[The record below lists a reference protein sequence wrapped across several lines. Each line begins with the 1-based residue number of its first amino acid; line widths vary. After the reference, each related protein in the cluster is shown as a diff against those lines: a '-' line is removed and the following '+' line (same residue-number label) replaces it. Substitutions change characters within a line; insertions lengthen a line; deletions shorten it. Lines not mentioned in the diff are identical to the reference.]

1 MIFLSG
7 LVSNPHGAVKEMQRW
22 IIHIDMDAFFAAV
35 EQRDDPALKGRPV
48 VVGGVGKRGVVST
61 ASYEARRYGIRSA
74 MPMSEA
80 RRRCPG
86 AVFMPGNHKKYARV
100 AEEIRAILADFS
112 PLVEP
117 LSLDE
122 AFLDVTGME
131 WLYPEPAAIAAAI
144 KKRIADELALIASA
158 GVAPN
163 KFLAKLASDWGKPD
177 GLVVV
182 QPEEVASFLRSMPIG
197 RLWGVGEKTAKR
209 LQGLGINTIGQ
220 LADADES
227 ILVRHF
233 GQAAG
238 DMRRL
243 ARGED
248 DRPVVPEH
256 EPKSI
261 GNEITFAEDLRS
273 REEIDTCLLAL
284 SHKVGRRLRQAGYA
298 GRTVTVKIRFA
309 SFRTITRS
317 RTLGAPTL
325 LGDTI
330 YATAAAI
337 MAGVELT
344 EGVRLLGVTLS
355 HLRAH
360 GGQTSLFTAEDDEKK
375 LKVSVAVDRLK
386 DKFGEGSVT
395 RGRLLVP
402 KPPK

>member
-1 MIFLSG
+1 
-7 LVSNPHGAVKEMQRW
+7 MQRW

-233 GQAAG
+233 GQRRATCGGWRGARMIGRWSRNTNPNRSATRSPSPRTFVRGRRSIPACWRSATKSAAG
-238 DMRRL
+238 C
-243 ARGED
+243 G
-248 DRPVVPEH
+248 RPVTP
-256 EPKSI
+256 
-261 GNEITFAEDLRS
+261 
-273 REEIDTCLLAL
+273 
-284 SHKVGRRLRQAGYA
+284 
-298 GRTVTVKIRFA
+298 
-309 SFRTITRS
+309 
-317 RTLGAPTL
+317 
-325 LGDTI
+325 
-330 YATAAAI
+330 AA
-337 MAGVELT
+337 
-344 EGVRLLGVTLS
+344 R
-355 HLRAH
+355 
-360 GGQTSLFTAEDDEKK
+360 
-375 LKVSVAVDRLK
+375 
-386 DKFGEGSVT
+386 
-395 RGRLLVP
+395 
-402 KPPK
+402 

>member
-1 MIFLSG
+1 
-7 LVSNPHGAVKEMQRW
+7 MQRW
-22 IIHIDMDAFFAAV
+22 IIHVDMDAFFAAV
-35 EQRDDPALKGRPV
+35 EQRDDPSLRGRPV
-48 VVGGVGKRGVVST
+48 IVGGVGRRGVVST
-61 ASYEARRYGIRSA
+61 ASYEARRFGVHSA

-80 RRRCPG
+80 RRLCPQG
-86 AVFMPGNHKKYARV
+86 VFIPGNHGKYERV
-100 AEEIRAILADFS
+100 AAAIRAILAAFS

-131 WLYPEPAAIAAAI
+131 WLYDDPKDIAAAI
-144 KKRIADELALIASA
+144 KQRISDELSLTASA

-182 QPEEVASFLRSMPIG
+182 RPGEVAAFLRAMPIS
-197 RLWGVGEKTAKR
+197 RLWGAGEKTTAQLK
-209 LQGLGINTIGQ
+209 GIGINTIGQ
-220 LADADES
+220 LAGADDA
-227 ILVRHF
+227 LLHRHF
-233 GQAAG
+233 GQAAD

-256 EPKSI
+256 EPKSL
-261 GNEITFAEDLRS
+261 GNEITFAEDLRT
-273 REEIDTCLLAL
+273 RDEIGTCLLAL
-284 SHKVGRRLRQAGYA
+284 SQKVSRRLRQSGYA
-298 GRTVTVKIRFA
+298 GRTVTVKIRFG

-317 RTLGAPTL
+317 RTLGEPTL

-330 YATAAAI
+330 YETARAI

-355 HLRAH
+355 NLQVY
-360 GGQTSLFTAEDDEKK
+360 GGQTSLFAVDEDKK
-375 LKVSVAVDRLK
+375 LKISVAVDRLK
-386 DKFGEGSVT
+386 DKFGEGAVT
-395 RGRLLVP
+395 RGRLLIP
-402 KPPK
+402 KKE

>member
-7 LVSNPHGAVKEMQRW
+7 LVSNPHRAVKEMQRW
-22 IIHIDMDAFFAAV
+22 IIHVDMDAFFAAV

-144 KKRIADELALIASA
+144 KERIAGELALTASA

-163 KFLAKLASDWGKPD
+163 KFLAKIASDWGKPD

-182 QPEEVASFLRSMPIG
+182 QPEEVAAFLRSMPIG

-243 ARGED
+243 AQGED

-317 RTLGAPTL
+317 RTLGEPPL

-360 GGQTSLFTAEDDEKK
+360 GSQTSLFIAGDDEKK

>member
-1 MIFLSG
+1 
-7 LVSNPHGAVKEMQRW
+7 MQRW
-22 IIHIDMDAFFAAV
+22 IIHVDMDAFFAAV

-86 AVFMPGNHKKYARV
+86 AVFMSGDHKKYARV

-163 KFLAKLASDWGKPD
+163 KFLAKIASDWGKPD

-182 QPEEVASFLRSMPIG
+182 QPEEVAAFLRSMPIG

-243 ARGED
+243 AQGED